1 MGITFETL
9 KKRLA
14 GELDV
19 IPASSLGD
27 RINEALRD
35 IYDCN
40 DWGFL
45 LTNAYIRTPALISG
59 VALVEEF
66 NPIVTLDAATKA
78 IVDAI
83 DVNHVPII
91 ERQLKLVSPRQTD
104 RGVIYNIIAY
114 DNGAGE
120 LTIDPPFMD
129 IDNSAAQIQIIKL
142 YYTAPT
148 IDIGTPTSPN
158 PVIDFKRFDSIISP
172 QFNRRLCLDVTLN
185 EINTSDPYRI
195 NSLSDPQCIIPNS
208 VDSSGNQLYELYPS
222 PRLERILRVKYLRK
236 GIPLVRNS
244 DQVHDLLSQEL
255 IIERAKQK
263 GYKWIMGNIHKLENI
278 RSAVPYQN
286 LIALSNNRNDF
297 NSYPNLLERAI
308 KADEERFPKAFAGN
322 FADIPYYD
330 FEYGNLPIGETLVL
344 NF

>member
-9 KKRLA
+9 KKRLL

-19 IPASSLGD
+19 IPASSIGD

-35 IYDCN
+35 IYDSN

-45 LTNAYIRTPALISG
+45 FTDAYIRTPALISG

-66 NPIVTLDAATKA
+66 NPIIVLDATTKA
-78 IVDAI
+78 IVNAI

-91 ERQLKLVSPRQTD
+91 ERQLRLVSPRQSD
-104 RGVIYNIIAY
+104 RGLIYNITGY
-114 DNGAGE
+114 DDTTGE
-120 LTIDPPFMD
+120 LTINPPFLD
-129 IDNSAAQIQIIKL
+129 VDNSAAQIQILKL

-158 PVIDFKRFDSIISP
+158 PVIDFKRFESIISS
-172 QFNRRLCLDVTLN
+172 QFNRRLCLDTNLN
-185 EINTSDPYRI
+185 ELNMIDPYRTY
-195 NSLSDPQCIIPNS
+195 SSDPQCIVPYSVNS
-208 VDSSGNQLYELYPS
+208 NGDQLYELYPS
-222 PRLERILRVKYLRK
+222 PRFERILRIKYLRK
-236 GIPLVRNS
+236 GLPLVRNS

-263 GYKWIMGNIHKLENI
+263 CYKWIMGNIHKLENV

-286 LIALSNNRNDF
+286 LIALSNNKNDF

-308 KADEERFPKAFAGN
+308 KADEERYPKAYLGN

-330 FEYGNLPIGETLVL
+330 FDFGNLPIGETLIL